1 MTGNQGFGRLAQLR
15 DEQQQEPQPKQ
26 TKQAPGKRSAPVA
39 PELELP
45 DLPAP
50 AATQQEVTRL
60 LSAQVPQALKLAF
73 DKRVL
78 EARAYFPDLEMKEGV
93 AALLELLEDE
103 RIYRMW
109 LHKIGEGKS

>member
-15 DEQQQEPQPKQ
+15 DEQEQPKAA
-26 TKQAPGKRSAPVA
+26 KGKKPVA
-39 PELELP
+39 TSLPDLDLP
-45 DLPAP
+45 DLPTP

-73 DKRVL
+73 DRRVL
-78 EARAYFPDLEMKEGV
+78 EARAYYPDLEMKEGV

-103 RIYRMW
+103 RIYRLW
-109 LHKIGEGKS
+109 LHKIGEGKK

>member
-15 DEQQQEPQPKQ
+15 EEQEQPKT
-26 TKQAPGKRSAPVA
+26 TKSKKPVTPA
-39 PELELP
+39 LPELDLP

-50 AATQQEVTRL
+50 AAAQQEVTRL

-78 EARAYFPDLEMKEGV
+78 EARAYYPDLEMKEGV
-93 AALLELLEDE
+93 AALLELLDDE

-109 LHKIGEGKS
+109 LHKIGEDKK

>member
-15 DEQQQEPQPKQ
+15 DEQQQEPQTQSKRP
-26 TKQAPGKRSAPVA
+26 APALPD
-39 PELELP
+39 LELP

-103 RIYRMW
+103 WVYRMW
-109 LHKIGEGKS
+109 LHKIGERKD

>member
-15 DEQQQEPQPKQ
+15 DEQQQEPQAQTKQ
-26 TKQAPGKRSAPVA
+26 TKRPAPALPD
-39 PELELP
+39 LELP

-103 RIYRMW
+103 RVYRMW
-109 LHKIGEGKS
+109 LHKIGERKD